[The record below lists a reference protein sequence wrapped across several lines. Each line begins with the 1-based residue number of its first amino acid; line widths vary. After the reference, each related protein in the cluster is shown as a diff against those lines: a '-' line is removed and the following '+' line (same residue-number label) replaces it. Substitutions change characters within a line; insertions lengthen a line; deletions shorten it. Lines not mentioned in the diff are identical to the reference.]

1 MLVEGV
7 YLQFTI
13 SKNSLRYFGR
23 YRSRVISLNYV
34 IGWLTPFVIV
44 LLSAT
49 IGFTN
54 GNYMLEKMPD
64 YGTVY
69 KSNFTDLSELNY
81 DSCWLST
88 TSNVRLF
95 SVLLPLAVTLF
106 LNTCFAIRTA
116 IFVIKL
122 KKQTKNMMPTGSS
135 RRKLHAKDQIMSG
148 LKTIFFLTP
157 VLGLPWFLYFLA
169 GITIVA

>member
-1 MLVEGV
+1 MLIEGV

-23 YRSRVISLNYV
+23 YRSRIIFFNHVV
-34 IGWLTPFVIV
+34 GWFIPFVIV

-64 YGTVY
+64 YERVY
-69 KSNFTDLSELNY
+69 ESNFTDLLELNY

-95 SVLLPLAVTLF
+95 SVLLPLAVILS

-122 KKQTKNMMPTGSS
+122 KKQAKNMMPTGRSC
-135 RRKLHAKDQIMSG
+135 RKLHTKDQIISG

>member
-23 YRSRVISLNYV
+23 YRSRIISLNHV
-34 IGWLTPFVIV
+34 IGWLIPFVIV
-44 LLSAT
+44 LISAT

-69 KSNFTDLSELNY
+69 ESNFTDLSELNY

-88 TSNVRLF
+88 TSNVRPF
-95 SVLLPLAVTLF
+95 SVLLPLTVILF
-106 LNTCFAIRTA
+106 LNTCFAVRTA

-122 KKQTKNMMPTGSS
+122 KKQTKNMMPTGRSC
-135 RRKLHAKDQIMSG
+135 RKLHAKNQIMSG

-157 VLGLPWFLYFLA
+157 VLGLLWFLYFLA
-169 GITIVA
+169 GIANVA